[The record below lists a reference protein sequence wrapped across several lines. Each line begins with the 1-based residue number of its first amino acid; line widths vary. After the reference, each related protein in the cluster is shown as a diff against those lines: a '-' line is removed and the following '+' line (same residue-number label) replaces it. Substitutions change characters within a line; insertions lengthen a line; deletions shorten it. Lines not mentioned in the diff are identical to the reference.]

1 MEKDT
6 GAQLL
11 KTYTANVVSIL
22 ENGDAV
28 LQLPDDL
35 LKDLKWSEGDVIDLD
50 IKDGNIIMQ
59 KIEQDHDLEEITTKQ
74 DAHPIKNYP
83 FSRDGEAFACKKC
96 GKIWLKAKDAQKD
109 GCIPKD

>member
-1 MEKDT
+1 MEK
-6 GAQLL
+6 AQLP

-35 LKDLKWSEGDVIDLD
+35 LEDLKWSEGDVIDLD

-74 DAHPIKNYP
+74 DVHPIKNYP
-83 FSRDGEAFACKKC
+83 FSRDGKAFACKKC
-96 GKIWLKAKDAQKD
+96 GKVWLKAKDAQKD
-109 GCIPKD
+109 KCIPKD